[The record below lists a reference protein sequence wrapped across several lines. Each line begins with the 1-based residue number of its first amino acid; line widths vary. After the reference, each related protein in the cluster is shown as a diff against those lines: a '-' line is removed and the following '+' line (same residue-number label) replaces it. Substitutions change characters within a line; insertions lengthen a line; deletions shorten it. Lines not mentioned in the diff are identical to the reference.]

1 MLRESRESCAGAAI
15 LVRLAVHAG
24 ATAVFE
30 DPYPVRWTGEHAV
43 MVLPEHIDLSNA
55 GQILEELLSV
65 VNRGAT
71 VLIVIYGEQEHMNDG
86 ANGG

>member
-1 MLRESRESCAGAAI
+1 
-15 LVRLAVHAG
+15 
-24 ATAVFE
+24 
-30 DPYPVRWTGEHAV
+30 

-71 VLIVIYGEQEHMNDG
+71 VLIMIYGEQEHMNDG